1 MKVNFTKGVKRIY
14 FLLSALWI
22 IMVLF
27 GADFGHESVSTI
39 HVLLTAFLPPII
51 IYFLIIFILDGFK
64 D

>member
-1 MKVNFTKGVKRIY
+1 MKVNFTKGIKRIY
-14 FLLSALWI
+14 FLLSGLWI
-22 IMVLF
+22 IMILI

-39 HVLLTAFLPPII
+39 SVLLYAFLPPII